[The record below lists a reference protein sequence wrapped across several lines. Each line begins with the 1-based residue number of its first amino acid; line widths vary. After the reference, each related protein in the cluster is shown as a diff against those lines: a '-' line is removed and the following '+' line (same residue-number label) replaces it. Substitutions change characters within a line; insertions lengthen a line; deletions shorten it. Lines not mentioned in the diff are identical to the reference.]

1 VPDAA
6 ASIAIGL
13 LLVVVA
19 VRLASRER
27 ELLTNQSASPRVVA
41 DVLGTLESAPEVESV
56 PRLEVMVIG
65 PRAALVTA
73 EVRLHDEPS
82 GERVAEVLA
91 VLRERVRD
99 LPLIAEVYLTPVGIP
114 HGGRPR

>member
-1 VPDAA
+1 VNRAEERR
-6 ASIAIGL
+6 GL
-13 LLVVVA
+13 VT
-19 VRLASRER
+19 S
-27 ELLTNQSASPRVVA
+27 
-41 DVLGTLESAPEVESV
+41 
-56 PRLEVMVIG
+56 
-65 PRAALVTA
+65 TA

-114 HGGRPR
+114 HGGRSR